1 MVMVMVMVIKGRV
14 DEQGRLVIPKEIR
27 EKWGLKGEVDI
38 VEMNEGVLIRP
49 VKGNWKNFLT
59 KKVKVDWNKAATV
72 SLEGVSVDELMFG
85 ESHAEE
91 DH

>member
-1 MVMVMVMVIKGRV
+1 MVMVMVIKGRV

-49 VKGNWKNFLT
+49 VKGSWKNFLT
-59 KKVKVDWNKAATV
+59 RKVKVDWNRAAAV